1 MKEIILMMGT
11 EYSTLKEVLK
21 FHECGWSYDRI
32 SLPNSSDSLLPPP
45 PPNSTSAHMQA
56 VILSL

>member
-45 PPNSTSAHMQA
+45 PPTVRQ
-56 VILSL
+56 LTCKQ